1 MKLKK
6 ILCVIICG
14 VLTGCS
20 MMPLYERPHSPVA
33 SMWPNAGNDPA
44 LVISNLKS
52 RTFFNDA
59 RLRKLIEI
67 ALRNNRDLRLAA
79 LNVDLL
85 RAQYRIGSAYGA
97 PLINGTANGQRQR
110 DILNNGDEI
119 TTGKYSLK
127 LGVTSY
133 ELDLFGRVRS
143 LKAQALESYLASEE
157 TRRSV
162 QIALI
167 AQVAV
172 QYLTERALEEQLLQ
186 TQATLKSVKAYEALI
201 KRSYEIGN
209 TSELDMRSAQAQ
221 VLTARSNV
229 ANFERQRLQAENA
242 LVLLVG
248 QPLGK
253 DLPEP
258 EAFGAQKVLSN
269 IPADSLLI

>member
-1 MKLKK
+1 
-6 ILCVIICG
+6 
-14 VLTGCS
+14 